1 MTALQVRYY
10 FHWDV
15 VWRHI
20 HRLYGGLFLGL
31 ELAVVALFIG
41 SLIGLGGAFART
53 SRSRVLR
60 AVFAAYVE
68 FIRNVPL
75 LLQLSFAYFGLP
87 KVGISFLNNVSSFVM
102 ALAIYSG
109 AFLTE
114 VFGAGIG
121 SIPTGYIEAGTAIGP
136 TRVPRVPHG
145 SRCGRS
151 RECAPLPLRA
161 VGRMCVGALTGS
173 PVVVL
178 LCGVLYGLAIVTTR
192 VGAAAASV
200 TGLGPFAGARKTEMV
215 RRRSA

>member
-75 LLQLSFAYFGLP
+75 LLLIHFAYFGLP
-87 KVGISFLNNVSSFVM
+87 KVCISFLSTLSSFVI
-102 ALAIYSG
+102 ALAIHRRPSL
-109 AFLTE
+109 A
-114 VFGAGIG
+114 
-121 SIPTGYIEAGTAIGP
+121 
-136 TRVPRVPHG
+136 
-145 SRCGRS
+145 
-151 RECAPLPLRA
+151 A
-161 VGRMCVGALTGS
+161 VS
-173 PVVVL
+173 
-178 LCGVLYGLAIVTTR
+178 
-192 VGAAAASV
+192 
-200 TGLGPFAGARKTEMV
+200 
-215 RRRSA
+215 

>member
-15 VWRHI
+15 VWRHV

-75 LLQLSFAYFGLP
+75 LLLIYFAYFGLP

-114 VFGAGIG
+114 VFRAGIG
-121 SIPTGYIEAGTAIGP
+121 SIPTGYIEAGE
-136 TRVPRVPHG
+136 TRWRARVQNVRH
-145 SRCGRS
+145 
-151 RECAPLPLRA
+151 
-161 VGRMCVGALTGS
+161 
-173 PVVVL
+173 
-178 LCGVLYGLAIVTTR
+178 GVLPRMFRILFP
-192 VGAAAASV
+192 S
-200 TGLGPFAGARKTEMV
+200 PSKTFILLFK
-215 RRRSA
+215 

>member
-75 LLQLSFAYFGLP
+75 LLLIYFAYFGLP

-102 ALAIYSG
+102 ALAIYIG
-109 AFLTE
+109 AFLAG
-114 VFGAGIG
+114 VFPAGLG
-121 SIPTGYIEAGTAIGP
+121 SIPQCYLEAGQALG
-136 TRVPRVPHG
+136 PHG
-145 SRCGRS
+145 
-151 RECAPLPLRA
+151 L
-161 VGRMCVGALTGS
+161 
-173 PVVVL
+173 
-178 LCGVLYGLAIVTTR
+178 
-192 VGAAAASV
+192 
-200 TGLGPFAGARKTEMV
+200 
-215 RRRSA
+215 

>member
-15 VWRHI
+15 VWRHV

-75 LLQLSFAYFGLP
+75 LLLIYFAYFGLP
-87 KVGISFLNNVSSFVM
+87 KVGISFLSNVSSFVM

-114 VFGAGIG
+114 VFRAGIG
-121 SIPTGYIEAGTAIGP
+121 SIPRGYIEAGEALGLTRPQNVRPGGP
-136 TRVPRVPHG
+136 PGMFPTPFP
-145 SRCGRS
+145 S
-151 RECAPLPLRA
+151 LRH
-161 VGRMCVGALTGS
+161 
-173 PVVVL
+173 
-178 LCGVLYGLAIVTTR
+178 
-192 VGAAAASV
+192 
-200 TGLGPFAGARKTEMV
+200 
-215 RRRSA
+215 

>member
-15 VWRHI
+15 VWRHV

-75 LLQLSFAYFGLP
+75 LLLIYFAYFGLP
-87 KVGISFLNNVSSFVM
+87 KVGISFLSNVSSFVM

-114 VFGAGIG
+114 VFRAGIG
-121 SIPTGYIEAGTAIGP
+121 SVPTGYIEAGKGN
-136 TRVPRVPHG
+136 
-145 SRCGRS
+145 
-151 RECAPLPLRA
+151 
-161 VGRMCVGALTGS
+161 
-173 PVVVL
+173 
-178 LCGVLYGLAIVTTR
+178 GLARLQQSRT
-192 VGAAAASV
+192 
-200 TGLGPFAGARKTEMV
+200 MV
-215 RRRSA
+215 RPTLFRLPFPSPSNTFISPFKNTALAPATAVPGLTDGP

>member
-75 LLQLSFAYFGLP
+75 LLLIYFAYFGLP

-114 VFGAGIG
+114 VFRAGIG
-121 SIPTGYIEAGTAIGP
+121 SIPTGYIEAGEEVGV
-136 TRVPRVPHG
+136 TRLQNVPRVVLALMFRIVFV
-145 SRCGRS
+145 S
-151 RECAPLPLRA
+151 LRD
-161 VGRMCVGALTGS
+161 T
-173 PVVVL
+173 L
-178 LCGVLYGLAIVTTR
+178 LSL
-192 VGAAAASV
+192 
-200 TGLGPFAGARKTEMV
+200 F
-215 RRRSA
+215 

>member
-1 MTALQVRYY
+1 LTALQVGYY
-10 FHWDV
+10 LRWDV
-15 VWRHI
+15 VGRHV

-75 LLQLSFAYFGLP
+75 LLLIYFAYFGLP
-87 KVGISFLNNVSSFVM
+87 KVGISFLSNVSSFVM

-114 VFGAGIG
+114 VFRAGIG
-121 SIPTGYIEAGTAIGP
+121 SIPTGYIEAGEAIGL
-136 TRVPRVPHG
+136 TR
-145 SRCGRS
+145 
-151 RECAPLPLRA
+151 LPNVRHL
-161 VGRMCVGALTGS
+161 
-173 PVVVL
+173 VL
-178 LCGVLYGLAIVTTR
+178 PAMFRIVLSSLVCHLNIA
-192 VGAAAASV
+192 
-200 TGLGPFAGARKTEMV
+200 
-215 RRRSA
+215 

>member
-15 VWRHI
+15 VWRHV

-75 LLQLSFAYFGLP
+75 LLLIYFAYFGLP

-114 VFGAGIG
+114 VFRAGIG
-121 SIPTGYIEAGTAIGP
+121 SIPRGYIEAGKANGLKRLQKI
-136 TRVPRVPHG
+136 RH
-145 SRCGRS
+145 
-151 RECAPLPLRA
+151 
-161 VGRMCVGALTGS
+161 
-173 PVVVL
+173 VVL
-178 LCGVLYGLAIVTTR
+178 PMMFHNMFASLCNTFFSLF
-192 VGAAAASV
+192 SNN
-200 TGLGPFAGARKTEMV
+200 
-215 RRRSA
+215 